1 MLRDF
6 EKKLEEQDKTFKRLF
21 ENKAE
26 KFFVTEKINDVK
38 QIIKENQNELWEYK
52 AMLNN
57 KFETISKTITK
68 LENSI
73 GNKAEKEHIWEVREQ
88 ILNLVTKQ

>member
-6 EKKLEEQDKTFKRLF
+6 EKKLEEQDKTFKKLF